1 MQELIKSIEEKLLS
15 LLQNN
20 DCLERDVIE
29 SMKYSLEAGGKRIRP
44 LLCLLFCKLCGGTAK
59 MALPFACSLEMVH
72 TYSLIHDDLPCMD
85 DDDMRRG
92 RKSNHKVFGE
102 DIALLAGDALQS
114 LAFEVM
120 SSEDAVKSVGAER
133 CIKAVNTFSKRI
145 GANGMVGGQVID
157 LKYENKN
164 AGIEILREMDN
175 KKTGALIACA
185 CELGCIVAGAD
196 DVTVLKA
203 REYGETIGLA
213 FQIMDDI
220 LDVTAD
226 EALFG
231 KPVNSDSSNNKSTYV
246 SLYGLQKCRELV
258 SELTNKALNILD
270 NFSTDSS
277 ELKKLTIELS
287 ERKK

>member
-1 MQELIKSIEEKLLS
+1 
-15 LLQNN
+15 
-20 DCLERDVIE
+20 
-29 SMKYSLEAGGKRIRP
+29 
-44 LLCLLFCKLCGGTAK
+44 
-59 MALPFACSLEMVH
+59 MALPFDCALEMVH
-72 TYSLIHDDLPCMD
+72 TYSLIHDDFPCMD

-92 RKSNHKVFGE
+92 RPSNHKVFGE

-120 SSEDAVKSVGAER
+120 SSEDAIKSVGADR
-133 CIKAVNTFSKRI
+133 CVKAVNTFAKRF

-196 DVTVLKA
+196 DTIISKA
-203 REYGETIGLA
+203 YEHGNTIGLA

-231 KPVNSDSSNNKSTYV
+231 KPVNSDSDNNKSTYV
-246 SLYGLQKCRELV
+246 SLYGLEKCRELV
-258 SELTNKALNILD
+258 AELTDKALKCLD
-270 NFSTDSS
+270 NFSGDSA

-287 ERKK
+287 QRKK